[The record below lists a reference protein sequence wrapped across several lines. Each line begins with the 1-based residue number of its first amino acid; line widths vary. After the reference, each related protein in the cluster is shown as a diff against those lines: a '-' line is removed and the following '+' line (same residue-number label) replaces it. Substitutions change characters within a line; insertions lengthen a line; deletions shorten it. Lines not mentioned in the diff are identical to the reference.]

1 MLDPR
6 GVGEGNIVGGG
17 SWDRGCWPGK
27 FMPMGLWAA
36 AGFIC
41 IWLGWLLLIPGPE
54 PCGGGGGGS
63 RGRSGSSSSSEV
75 AMVLMAL
82 WYRGVELGMAYLDI

>member
-1 MLDPR
+1 MLEPR
-6 GVGEGNIVGGG
+6 GVGEGSMAGGG
-17 SWDRGCWPGK
+17 SCDKGCWPGR

-36 AGFIC
+36 AEFRC

-54 PCGGGGGGS
+54 PCGGGGGAS

-82 WYRGVELGMAYLDI
+82 W

>member
-1 MLDPR
+1 MTRDCRSMQKLACPQGQFLSKPTVATHSQR
-6 GVGEGNIVGGG
+6 EL
-17 SWDRGCWPGK
+17 C
-27 FMPMGLWAA
+27 
-36 AGFIC
+36 
-41 IWLGWLLLIPGPE
+41 LLAPGPE

-82 WYRGVELGMAYLDI
+82 WYSGVELGMAYLDI